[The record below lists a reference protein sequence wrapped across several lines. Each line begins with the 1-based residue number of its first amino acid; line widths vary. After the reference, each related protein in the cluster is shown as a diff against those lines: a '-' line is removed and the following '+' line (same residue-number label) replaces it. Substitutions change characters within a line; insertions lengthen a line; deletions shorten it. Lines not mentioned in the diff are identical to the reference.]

1 MPTFLFARDFFIAL
15 EKLIVVDYRGQRE
28 EHGIMRSEF
37 QAAIAQLIAEKGLPR
52 EVVMETVAT
61 ALLAAYRKSFGGGE
75 NVRIEVDKN
84 GEVHV
89 WAAKR
94 VVAQVHDA
102 NEEISLAEAQRLIP
116 NAALGQFVDVD
127 SSSIFGR
134 IPTQTAKQVIL
145 QRIREAEHEHLY
157 EQIKNWVG
165 EIRLGTLSRHD
176 PARGWII
183 DFDLDNVDKVE
194 GMMPNSEIV
203 QSEHPR
209 HNQRVRFFVYDVRR
223 VQGRMLQIL
232 VSRTHRDLVRRLFE
246 SEVPEIY
253 DGTVEIKAIAREPGS
268 RSKVAVVARQE
279 GLDPI
284 GSCVGVRGSRIT
296 NVVRELHD
304 EKIDIIQWSPDQAT
318 FVANAL
324 SPVKPLKVE
333 LREEDHTA
341 LVTVAEKQLSLAIG
355 KDGQNARLAA
365 KLTGWRVDVTKPAE
379 GEVFEERVEEAV
391 ETGSYTNAAPRH
403 ERSERSSG
411 QGGSRRRERDRDR
424 DRERE
429 RSNRS

>member
-1 MPTFLFARDFFIAL
+1 
-15 EKLIVVDYRGQRE
+15 
-28 EHGIMRSEF
+28 MRSEF
-37 QAAIAQLIAEKGLPR
+37 QAAIAQLIAETGLPR

-89 WAAKR
+89 WASKR
-94 VVAQVHDA
+94 VVAQVQDQ
-102 NEEISLAEAQRLIP
+102 NEEISLAEAQRLHP
-116 NAALGQFVDVD
+116 KAALGQYIDVD
-127 SSSIFGR
+127 SSFIFAR

-157 EQIKNWVG
+157 DQIKNWVG
-165 EIRLGTLSRHD
+165 EIRLGTLTRKD
-176 PARGWII
+176 PVRGWLL
-183 DFDLDNVDKVE
+183 DFDLDKVDKVE
-194 GMMPNSEIV
+194 GVMPPTEEV
-203 QSEHPR
+203 PTER
-209 HNQRVRFFVYDVRR
+209 YRAGQRLRVYVYDVRR
-223 VQGRMLQIL
+223 SQGRMLQIL

-253 DGTVEIKAIAREPGS
+253 EGTVEIKGIAREPGS

-284 GSCVGVRGSRIT
+284 GSCVGVRGSRI
-296 NVVRELHD
+296 NNIVRELND
-304 EKIDIIQWSPDQAT
+304 EKIDIIQWSPDPAT

-333 LREEDHTA
+333 LRETDHTA
-341 LVTVAEKQLSLAIG
+341 LVTVPEKQLSLAIG

-365 KLTGWRVDVTKPAE
+365 KLTGWRVDVIKPVE
-379 GEVFEERVEEAV
+379 GEVYDEHPDELQEPA
-391 ETGSYTNAAPRH
+391 YTA
-403 ERSERSSG
+403 
-411 QGGSRRRERDRDR
+411 RRERPKRARSGKLGNSSYDRD
-424 DRERE
+424 
-429 RSNRS
+429 